1 MDDTNK
7 KAIGDCLQQLHQ
19 VLTDHFDLDPSL
31 NLSMQPSLSLRSL
44 VKSGISKRTDFPLIR
59 SKTAL
64 LIIDVQEWCNNDP
77 DVPDEYQPALTR
89 MLGNISKMLPVFRQ
103 WRDHCENDKSENTT
117 TTSSAEEKGN
127 TGGSCTT
134 TGCEVIF
141 CAIQSMTN
149 DGRDVSLDYKLSGPS
164 FVNLPKVHTPIHEIF
179 PKQLQPDLHTGK
191 GDIVITKTACN
202 VFTSTNLDYILRNLT
217 VEQLVIC
224 GQYTEQCV
232 ESAVRHAA
240 DLGYFVTVVE
250 DACASPTQDRHYRGL
265 QGMKGF
271 CRIISTDQVITELN
285 NAKN

>member
-7 KAIGDCLQQLHQ
+7 KALVDSLQQLHQ
-19 VLTDHFDLDPSL
+19 VLTDHAELDPALTVS
-31 NLSMQPSLSLRSL
+31 SPPSLSLRSL

-77 DVPDEYQPALTR
+77 DVPDEYHPALTR
-89 MLGNISKMLPVFRQ
+89 MLNNISKMLPVFRH
-103 WRDHCENDKSENTT
+103 WRDHCENNSDKTT
-117 TTSSAEEKGN
+117 ISSAENGN
-127 TGGSCTT
+127 TTSGNCTI

-164 FVNLPKVHTPIHEIF
+164 FVTLPKVHTPIQEVF

-202 VFTSTNLDYILRNLT
+202 VFTSTNIDYILRNLH
-217 VEQLVIC
+217 VEQLVMC

-232 ESAVRHAA
+232 ESAVRNAA

-271 CRIISTDQVITELN
+271 CRIISTDQVLTELN
-285 NAKN
+285 TAKN